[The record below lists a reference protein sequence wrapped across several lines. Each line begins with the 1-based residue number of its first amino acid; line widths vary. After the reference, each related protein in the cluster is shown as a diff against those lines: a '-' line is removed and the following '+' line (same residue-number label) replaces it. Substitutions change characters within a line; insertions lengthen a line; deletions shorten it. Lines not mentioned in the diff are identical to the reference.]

1 MGARALLTAAAV
13 LAAGVAAE
21 PARSETGRT
30 ASRDPPPVRWRV
42 GTGLEPLAR
51 SLARDSA
58 LFAPLPGIGDPA
70 ALFPDTVTIYLVRD
84 LDSLAAPGSVV
95 REEWVAGFADHRRL
109 TIGVRAREAESG
121 VGSIRSVL
129 RHELAHLAL
138 NRATGGR
145 APRWLHEGYA
155 QLATGDWDWR
165 QAWRLRAELLKEGGD
180 VLHNLSL
187 GFAGRETEAR
197 SAYLLSYTAVHELWR
212 RGGDAALGNFF
223 AEMRRGADVDAAL
236 RSVYGLTVSQF
247 EEQWKSSV
255 TDRYGWLYVLSRA
268 SVFWVVLTVAV
279 LLLGI
284 RRWRYQKKRWEEL
297 RAQDAREGWDRVEWG
312 DLWEVDPREEGEPEG

>member
-1 MGARALLTAAAV
+1 VGVEIVRIEAGPLPVRAEAGLEGVARALATD
-13 LAAGVAAE
+13 
-21 PARSETGRT
+21 GR
-30 ASRDPPPVRWRV
+30 AY
-42 GTGLEPLAR
+42 
-51 SLARDSA
+51 
-58 LFAPLPGIGDPA
+58 APLPGIGDPLAVLEESPTVWVVSDLRVVPGPGPGRNAERWA
-70 ALFPDTVTIYLVRD
+70 AGYADASRNV
-84 LDSLAAPGSVV
+84 LAVLAGEEGPGQLP
-95 REEWVAGFADHRRL
+95 RL
-109 TIGVRAREAESG
+109 
-121 VGSIRSVL
+121 RSTF

-138 NRATGGR
+138 SAATGGR

-187 GFAGRETEAR
+187 GFAGREMEAR

-247 EEQWKSSV
+247 EDQWKSSV

-312 DLWEVDPREEGEPEG
+312 DLWEVDAREEGEPPRQSP